1 MNEVLE
7 SKIKMLPTSPGV
19 YVMLDSSGQII
30 YVGKAKVLKNRV
42 KQYFYSTQKTEKVA
56 AMVSN
61 IADFYYIITESEID
75 ALSLENNLIK
85 KHKPRYNILLKDDK
99 TYPYIKVD
107 LKANFPTF
115 TVTRKIKRDGAR
127 YFGPFMG
134 GVNVKDTLEII
145 NTAFMIRTCQTVIN
159 PEKTKRECLNYH
171 IGKCLAPCAGKCT
184 EKEYDERVRL
194 ALDFL
199 GGDDEKVEEILKER
213 MERCSEIEEFELA
226 LSYRDRLKMLDK
238 IKLRRITALNR
249 FVNADV
255 IAVAT
260 NGVYAAINMLF
271 IRSGRMQGGK
281 NFAVSDAEEDNGE
294 RISSFITQY
303 YASGVELPDEI
314 MISAPVQDAEALS
327 GYFKKEFSKSV
338 RIYVPERGDKR
349 KLVEM
354 AIENAEDYLEKEV
367 DRIKHKDDMT
377 TAACLKMKKL
387 LSLKNVP
394 KRIEC
399 YDISHISGVDKVGS
413 MVVFTDGEA
422 DKTEYRRFRI
432 KTVEGSDD
440 FACLK
445 EVLSRR
451 ISKLGTDEEEKF
463 AKPDL
468 IVIDGGKGQLSS
480 VEEVFVA
487 KGITDIDL
495 ISLAKKEEEIFTLS
509 SPEPI
514 VLSRRDYCLRLLQ
527 RLRDEAHRFA
537 ITYHRHTHEKT
548 NLQSEL
554 TKIEGIGEKKRKAL
568 IDKFGS
574 LENIKRAS
582 KEELK
587 ETEGIGD
594 KQADA
599 VIAYFHEKKE
609 KTINETYKSRKRYS

>member
-42 KQYFYSTQKTEKVA
+42 KQYFYSTQKAEKVA

-107 LKANFPTF
+107 LKAKFPTF

-159 PEKTKRECLNYH
+159 PEKPKRECLNYH

-514 VLSRRDYCLRLLQ
+514 VLPRRDYCLRLLQ

-599 VIAYFHEKKE
+599 VIAYFHEKKGE
-609 KTINETYKSRKRYS
+609 NDQ

>member
-159 PEKTKRECLNYH
+159 PEKPKRECLNYH

-514 VLSRRDYCLRLLQ
+514 VLPRRDYCLRLLQ

-599 VIAYFHEKKE
+599 VIAYFHEKKGE
-609 KTINETYKSRKRYS
+609 NDQ

>member
-1 MNEVLE
+1 
-7 SKIKMLPTSPGV
+7 
-19 YVMLDSSGQII
+19 
-30 YVGKAKVLKNRV
+30 
-42 KQYFYSTQKTEKVA
+42 
-56 AMVSN
+56 
-61 IADFYYIITESEID
+61 
-75 ALSLENNLIK
+75 
-85 KHKPRYNILLKDDK
+85 
-99 TYPYIKVD
+99 
-107 LKANFPTF
+107 
-115 TVTRKIKRDGAR
+115 
-127 YFGPFMG
+127 
-134 GVNVKDTLEII
+134 
-145 NTAFMIRTCQTVIN
+145 
-159 PEKTKRECLNYH
+159 
-171 IGKCLAPCAGKCT
+171 
-184 EKEYDERVRL
+184 
-194 ALDFL
+194 
-199 GGDDEKVEEILKER
+199 

-226 LSYRDRLKMLDK
+226 LSYRDKLKMLDK

-294 RISSFITQY
+294 RLSSFITQY

-354 AIENAEDYLEKEV
+354 ATENAEDYLEKEV

-451 ISKLGTDEEEKF
+451 ISKLGTEEEEKF
-463 AKPDL
+463 KKPDL

-480 VEEVFVA
+480 VEEVFLE
-487 KGITDIDL
+487 KGINDIDL

-514 VLSRRDYCLRLLQ
+514 VLPRRDYCLRLLQ

-554 TKIEGIGEKKRKAL
+554 IKIEGIGEKKRKAL
-568 IDKFGS
+568 IEKFGS

-587 ETEGIGD
+587 EIEGMGD
-594 KQADA
+594 KQAEA
-599 VIAYFHEKKE
+599 VIAYFHEQKGE
-609 KTINETYKSRKRYS
+609 NDQ

>member
-30 YVGKAKVLKNRV
+30 YVGKAKILKNRV

-107 LKANFPTF
+107 LKAKFPTF

-159 PEKTKRECLNYH
+159 PEKPKRECLNYH

-445 EVLSRR
+445 EILSRR
-451 ISKLGTDEEEKF
+451 ISKLGTDEEENF

-480 VEEVFVA
+480 VEEVFVE

-514 VLSRRDYCLRLLQ
+514 VLPRRDYCLRLLQ

-599 VIAYFHEKKE
+599 VIAYFHEKKGE
-609 KTINETYKSRKRYS
+609 NDQ

>member
-19 YVMLDSSGQII
+19 YVMLDKNGQII

-42 KQYFYSTQKTEKVA
+42 KQYFYSTQKPEKVA

-107 LKANFPTF
+107 LKAKFPTF

-134 GVNVKDTLEII
+134 GVNVKDTLEIV
-145 NTAFMIRTCQTVIN
+145 NTAFMIRTCSIVIN
-159 PEKTKRECLNYH
+159 PEKPKRECLNYH

-199 GGDDEKVEEILKER
+199 GGDDERVEEILKER

-226 LSYRDRLKMLDK
+226 LSYRDKLKMLDK
-238 IKLRRITALNR
+238 IKLKRITALNR

-255 IAVAT
+255 LAVAT
-260 NGVYAAINMLF
+260 NGVYAAINILF

-294 RISSFITQY
+294 RLSSFITQY
-303 YASGVELPDEI
+303 YATGVELPDEI

-354 AIENAEDYLEKEV
+354 ATENAEDYLEKEV

-451 ISKLGTDEEEKF
+451 ISKLGTEEEEKF

-480 VEEVFVA
+480 VEEVFLE
-487 KGITDIDL
+487 KGINDIDL

-509 SPEPI
+509 SSEPI
-514 VLSRRDYCLRLLQ
+514 VLPRRDYCLRLLQ

-554 TKIEGIGEKKRKAL
+554 TKIEGIGVKKRKAL
-568 IDKFGS
+568 IEKFGS

-594 KQADA
+594 KQAEA
-599 VIAYFHEKKE
+599 VIAYFHENKGDS
-609 KTINETYKSRKRYS
+609 NQ

>member
-19 YVMLDSSGQII
+19 YVMLDGSGQII

-107 LKANFPTF
+107 LKAKFPTF

-159 PEKTKRECLNYH
+159 PEKPKRECLNYH

-445 EVLSRR
+445 EVLLRR
-451 ISKLGTDEEEKF
+451 ISKLGTDEEENF

-514 VLSRRDYCLRLLQ
+514 VLPRRDYCLRLLQ

-599 VIAYFHEKKE
+599 VIAYFHEKKGE
-609 KTINETYKSRKRYS
+609 NDQ

>member
-7 SKIKMLPTSPGV
+7 SKIKMLPTFPGV
-19 YVMLDSSGQII
+19 YVMLDKNGQII

-42 KQYFYSTQKTEKVA
+42 KQYFYSTQKPEKVA

-85 KHKPRYNILLKDDK
+85 KYKPRYNILLKDDK

-107 LKANFPTF
+107 LKAKFPTF

-134 GVNVKDTLEII
+134 GVNVKDTLEIV
-145 NTAFMIRTCQTVIN
+145 NTAFMIRTCQTVIS
-159 PEKTKRECLNYH
+159 PEKPKRECLNYH

-199 GGDDEKVEEILKER
+199 GGDDERVEEILKER

-226 LSYRDRLKMLDK
+226 LSYRDKLKMLDK

-260 NGVYAAINMLF
+260 NGVYAAIDMLF

-294 RISSFITQY
+294 RLSSFITQY

-354 AIENAEDYLEKEV
+354 ATENAEDYLEKEV

-451 ISKLGTDEEEKF
+451 ISKLGTEEEEKF
-463 AKPDL
+463 KKPDL

-480 VEEVFVA
+480 VEEVFLE
-487 KGITDIDL
+487 KGINDIDL

-514 VLSRRDYCLRLLQ
+514 VLPRRDYSLRLLQ

-568 IDKFGS
+568 IEKFGS

-587 ETEGIGD
+587 EIEGIGD
-594 KQADA
+594 KQAEA
-599 VIAYFHEKKE
+599 VIAYFHEQKGE
-609 KTINETYKSRKRYS
+609 NDQ

>member
-107 LKANFPTF
+107 LKAKFPTF

-159 PEKTKRECLNYH
+159 PEKPKRECLNYH

-354 AIENAEDYLEKEV
+354 ATENAEDYLEKEV

-451 ISKLGTDEEEKF
+451 ISKLGTDEEENF

-514 VLSRRDYCLRLLQ
+514 VLPRRDYCLRLLQ

-599 VIAYFHEKKE
+599 VIAYFHEQKGE
-609 KTINETYKSRKRYS
+609 NDQ

>member
-107 LKANFPTF
+107 LKAKFPTF

-159 PEKTKRECLNYH
+159 PEKPKRECLNYH

-249 FVNADV
+249 FVNVDV

-445 EVLSRR
+445 EILSRR
-451 ISKLGTDEEEKF
+451 ISKLGTDEEENF

-480 VEEVFVA
+480 VEEVFVE

-514 VLSRRDYCLRLLQ
+514 VLPRRDYCLRLLQ

-599 VIAYFHEKKE
+599 VIAYFHEKKGE
-609 KTINETYKSRKRYS
+609 NDQ

>member
-107 LKANFPTF
+107 LKAKFPTF

-159 PEKTKRECLNYH
+159 PEKPKRECLNYH

-314 MISAPVQDAEALS
+314 LISAPVQDAEALS

-514 VLSRRDYCLRLLQ
+514 VLPRRDYCLRLLQ

-599 VIAYFHEKKE
+599 VIAYFHEKKGE
-609 KTINETYKSRKRYS
+609 NDQ

>member
-42 KQYFYSTQKTEKVA
+42 KQYFYSTQKAEKVA

-107 LKANFPTF
+107 LKAKFPTF

-159 PEKTKRECLNYH
+159 PEKPKRECLNYH

-599 VIAYFHEKKE
+599 VIAYFHEKKGE
-609 KTINETYKSRKRYS
+609 NDQ

>member
-107 LKANFPTF
+107 LKAKFPTF

-159 PEKTKRECLNYH
+159 PEKPKRECLNYH

-184 EKEYDERVRL
+184 EKEYDEKVRL

-514 VLSRRDYCLRLLQ
+514 VLPRRDYCLRLLQ

-599 VIAYFHEKKE
+599 VIAYFHEKKGE
-609 KTINETYKSRKRYS
+609 NDQ

>member
-19 YVMLDSSGQII
+19 YVMLDKNGQII

-42 KQYFYSTQKTEKVA
+42 KQYFYSTQKSEKVA

-107 LKANFPTF
+107 LKAKFPTF

-134 GVNVKDTLEII
+134 GVNVKDTLEIV

-159 PEKTKRECLNYH
+159 PEKPKRECLNYH

-199 GGDDEKVEEILKER
+199 GGDDERVEEILKER

-226 LSYRDRLKMLDK
+226 LSYRDKLKMLDK

-294 RISSFITQY
+294 RLSSFITQY

-354 AIENAEDYLEKEV
+354 ATENAEDYLEKEV

-451 ISKLGTDEEEKF
+451 ISKLGTEEEEKF
-463 AKPDL
+463 KKPDL

-480 VEEVFVA
+480 VEEVFLE
-487 KGITDIDL
+487 KGINDIDL

-514 VLSRRDYCLRLLQ
+514 VLPRRDYCLRLLQ

-568 IDKFGS
+568 IEKFGS

-587 ETEGIGD
+587 EIEGIGD
-594 KQADA
+594 KQAEA
-599 VIAYFHEKKE
+599 VIAYFHEQKGE
-609 KTINETYKSRKRYS
+609 NDQ

>member
-19 YVMLDSSGQII
+19 YVMLDKNGQII

-42 KQYFYSTQKTEKVA
+42 KQYFYSTQKPEKVA

-107 LKANFPTF
+107 LKTSFPTF
-115 TVTRKIKRDGAR
+115 TVTRKIRRDGAR

-159 PEKTKRECLNYH
+159 PEKPKRECLNYH

-226 LSYRDRLKMLDK
+226 LSYRDKLKMLDK
-238 IKLRRITALNR
+238 IKLKRITALNR

-260 NGVYAAINMLF
+260 NGVYAAINILF

-294 RISSFITQY
+294 RLSSFITQY

-338 RIYVPERGDKR
+338 KIYVPERGDKR

-354 AIENAEDYLEKEV
+354 ATENAEDYLEKEV
-367 DRIKHKDDMT
+367 DRRKHKDDMT

-451 ISKLGTDEEEKF
+451 ISKLGTEEEEKF
-463 AKPDL
+463 RKPDL

-480 VEEVFVA
+480 VGEVFSE
-487 KGITDIDL
+487 KGTDDIDL

-514 VLSRRDYCLRLLQ
+514 VLPRRDYCLRLLQ

-537 ITYHRHTHEKT
+537 ITYHRNTHEKT

-568 IDKFGS
+568 IEKFGS
-574 LENIKRAS
+574 LENIKRAG

-587 ETEGIGD
+587 ETEGIGE
-594 KQADA
+594 KQAEA
-599 VIAYFHEKKE
+599 VIAYFHEKKGDE
-609 KTINETYKSRKRYS
+609 NQ

>member
-1 MNEVLE
+1 
-7 SKIKMLPTSPGV
+7 MLPTSPGV
-19 YVMLDSSGQII
+19 YVMLDRSGQII

-61 IADFYYIITESEID
+61 IADFYYIITDSEID

-107 LKANFPTF
+107 LKAKFPTF

-159 PEKTKRECLNYH
+159 PEKPKRECLNYH

-260 NGVYAAINMLF
+260 NGVYAAINLLF

-599 VIAYFHEKKE
+599 VIAYFHEKKGE
-609 KTINETYKSRKRYS
+609 NDQ

>member
-19 YVMLDSSGQII
+19 YVMLDRSGQII

-107 LKANFPTF
+107 LKAKFPTF

-159 PEKTKRECLNYH
+159 PEKPKRECLNYH

-599 VIAYFHEKKE
+599 VIAYFHEKKGE
-609 KTINETYKSRKRYS
+609 NDQ

>member
-107 LKANFPTF
+107 LKAKFPTF

-159 PEKTKRECLNYH
+159 PEKPKRECLNYH

-514 VLSRRDYCLRLLQ
+514 VLPRRDYCLRLLQ

-599 VIAYFHEKKE
+599 VIAYFHEKKGE
-609 KTINETYKSRKRYS
+609 NDQ

>member
-19 YVMLDSSGQII
+19 YVMLDRSGQII

-107 LKANFPTF
+107 LKAKFPTF

-159 PEKTKRECLNYH
+159 PEKPKRECLNYH

-354 AIENAEDYLEKEV
+354 ATENAEDYLEKEV

-451 ISKLGTDEEEKF
+451 ISKLGTDEEENF

-480 VEEVFVA
+480 VEEVFVE

-514 VLSRRDYCLRLLQ
+514 VLPRRDYCLRLLQ

-587 ETEGIGD
+587 ETDGIGD

-599 VIAYFHEKKE
+599 VIAYFHEKKGE
-609 KTINETYKSRKRYS
+609 NDQ

>member
-19 YVMLDSSGQII
+19 YVMLDKNGQII

-42 KQYFYSTQKTEKVA
+42 KQYFYSTQKPEKVA

-107 LKANFPTF
+107 LKAKFPTF

-134 GVNVKDTLEII
+134 GVNVKDTLEIV

-159 PEKTKRECLNYH
+159 PEKPKRECLNYH

-199 GGDDEKVEEILKER
+199 GGDDERVEEILKER

-226 LSYRDRLKMLDK
+226 LSYRDKLKMLDK

-294 RISSFITQY
+294 RLSSFITQY

-327 GYFKKEFSKSV
+327 GYFKREFSKSV

-354 AIENAEDYLEKEV
+354 ATENAEDYLEKEV

-451 ISKLGTDEEEKF
+451 ISKLGTEEEEKF
-463 AKPDL
+463 KKPDL

-480 VEEVFVA
+480 VEEVFLE
-487 KGITDIDL
+487 KGINDIDL

-514 VLSRRDYCLRLLQ
+514 VLPRRDYCLRLLQ

-568 IDKFGS
+568 IEKFGS

-594 KQADA
+594 KQAEA
-599 VIAYFHEKKE
+599 VIAYFHDQKGE
-609 KTINETYKSRKRYS
+609 NDQ

>member
-19 YVMLDSSGQII
+19 YVMLDKNGQII

-42 KQYFYSTQKTEKVA
+42 KQYFYSTQKPEKVA

-107 LKANFPTF
+107 LKAKFPTF

-134 GVNVKDTLEII
+134 GVNVKDTLEIV

-159 PEKTKRECLNYH
+159 PEKPKRECLNYH

-199 GGDDEKVEEILKER
+199 GGDDERVEEILKER

-226 LSYRDRLKMLDK
+226 LSYRDKLKMLDK

-294 RISSFITQY
+294 RLSSFITQY

-354 AIENAEDYLEKEV
+354 ATENAEDYLEKEV

-451 ISKLGTDEEEKF
+451 ISKLGTEEEEKF
-463 AKPDL
+463 KKPDL

-480 VEEVFVA
+480 VEEVFLE
-487 KGITDIDL
+487 KGINDIDL

-514 VLSRRDYCLRLLQ
+514 VLPRRDYCLRLLQ

-568 IDKFGS
+568 IEKFGS

-594 KQADA
+594 KQAEA
-599 VIAYFHEKKE
+599 VIAYFHDQKGE
-609 KTINETYKSRKRYS
+609 NDQ

>member
-107 LKANFPTF
+107 LKAKFPTF

-159 PEKTKRECLNYH
+159 PEKPKRECLNYH

-487 KGITDIDL
+487 NGITDIDL

-514 VLSRRDYCLRLLQ
+514 VLPRRDYCLRLLQ

-599 VIAYFHEKKE
+599 VIAYFHEKKGE
-609 KTINETYKSRKRYS
+609 NDQ

>member
-107 LKANFPTF
+107 LKAKFPTF

-159 PEKTKRECLNYH
+159 PEKPKRECLNYH

-451 ISKLGTDEEEKF
+451 ISKLGTDEEENF

-480 VEEVFVA
+480 VEEVFVE

-514 VLSRRDYCLRLLQ
+514 VLPRRDYCLRLLQ

-599 VIAYFHEKKE
+599 VIAYFHEKKGE
-609 KTINETYKSRKRYS
+609 NDQ

>member
-1 MNEVLE
+1 MNDILE

-19 YVMLDSSGQII
+19 YVMLDETGKII
-30 YVGKAKVLKNRV
+30 YVGKAKILKNRV

-85 KHKPRYNILLKDDK
+85 KHKQRYNILLKDDK

-107 LKANFPTF
+107 LKAAFPAF
-115 TVTRKIKRDGAR
+115 TVTRKVKRDGAR

-134 GVNVKDTLEII
+134 GVNVKDTLEIV
-145 NTAFMIRTCQTVIN
+145 NTAFMIRSCSAVID
-159 PEKTKRECLNYH
+159 PDKPKRECLNYH

-184 EKEYDERVRL
+184 KEEYDERVQG

-199 GGDDEKVEEILKER
+199 SGDDEKVEEILKER
-213 MERCSEIEEFELA
+213 MEKCSEIEEFELA
-226 LSYRDRLKMLDK
+226 LSYRDKLKMLDK

-255 IAVAT
+255 IAVTT
-260 NGVYAAINMLF
+260 NGVYSAINALF

-281 NFAVSDAEEDNGE
+281 NFALTDAEESNSE
-294 RISSFITQY
+294 RISSFIMQY
-303 YASGVELPDEI
+303 YASGAEIPDEI
-314 MISAPVQDAEALS
+314 MISEPVTDAEVIAA
-327 GYFKKEFSKSV
+327 YFKKEFSKTV

-349 KLVEM
+349 KLIAM
-354 AIENAEDYLEKEV
+354 ATENAEDYLEKEV

-377 TAACLKMKKL
+377 TAACLKMKKV
-387 LSLKNVP
+387 LSLSREP

-413 MVVFTDGEA
+413 MVVFENGEA
-422 DKTEYRRFRI
+422 AKNEYRRFRM

-451 ISKLGTDEEEKF
+451 LKKLGTEEEEKF
-463 AKPDL
+463 RKPDL
-468 IVIDGGKGQLSS
+468 IVIDGGKGQLHS
-480 VEEVFVA
+480 VKEVFDELGV
-487 KGITDIDL
+487 TDIDL
-495 ISLAKKEEEIFTLS
+495 ISLAKREEEIFTLN
-509 SPEPI
+509 SPDPV
-514 VLSRRDYCLRLLQ
+514 VLPRRDYVLRLLQ

-537 ITYHRHTHEKT
+537 ITYHRQTHEKT
-548 NLQSEL
+548 NLRSEL
-554 TKIEGIGEKKRKAL
+554 TKIDGIGEKKRKA
-568 IDKFGS
+568 IIGKFGS
-574 LENIKRAS
+574 LENVKRATE
-582 KEELK
+582 EELI
-587 ETEGIGD
+587 EVDGIGE
-594 KQADA
+594 KQARA
-599 VIAYFHEKKE
+599 VMEYFSNQGDK
-609 KTINETYKSRKRYS
+609 

>member
-107 LKANFPTF
+107 LKAKFPTF

-159 PEKTKRECLNYH
+159 PEKPKRECLNYH

-495 ISLAKKEEEIFTLS
+495 ISLAKREEEIFTLS

-599 VIAYFHEKKE
+599 VIAYFHEKKGE
-609 KTINETYKSRKRYS
+609 NDQ

>member
-19 YVMLDSSGQII
+19 YVMLDENGQII

-42 KQYFYSTQKTEKVA
+42 KQYFYSTQKPEKVA

-107 LKANFPTF
+107 LKAKFPTF

-134 GVNVKDTLEII
+134 GVNVKDTLEIV

-159 PEKTKRECLNYH
+159 PEKPKRECLNYH

-199 GGDDEKVEEILKER
+199 GGDDERVEEILKER

-226 LSYRDRLKMLDK
+226 LSYRDKLKMLDK

-294 RISSFITQY
+294 RLSSFITQY

-327 GYFKKEFSKSV
+327 GYFKKEFTKSV

-354 AIENAEDYLEKEV
+354 ATENAEDYLEKEV

-451 ISKLGTDEEEKF
+451 ISKLGTEEEEKF
-463 AKPDL
+463 KKPDL

-480 VEEVFVA
+480 VEEVFA
-487 KGITDIDL
+487 EKGITDIDL
-495 ISLAKKEEEIFTLS
+495 ISLAKKEEEIFTIS

-514 VLSRRDYCLRLLQ
+514 VLPRRDYCLRLLQ

-599 VIAYFHEKKE
+599 VIAYFHEQKGE
-609 KTINETYKSRKRYS
+609 NDQ

>member
-99 TYPYIKVD
+99 TYPYIKAD
-107 LKANFPTF
+107 LKAKFPTF

-159 PEKTKRECLNYH
+159 PEKPKRECLNYH

-599 VIAYFHEKKE
+599 VIAYFHEKKGE
-609 KTINETYKSRKRYS
+609 NDQ

>member
-19 YVMLDSSGQII
+19 YVMLDKNGQII

-42 KQYFYSTQKTEKVA
+42 KQYFYSTQKPEKVA

-107 LKANFPTF
+107 LKAKFPTF

-145 NTAFMIRTCQTVIN
+145 NTAFMIRPCRTVID
-159 PEKTKRECLNYH
+159 PEKPKRECLNYH

-199 GGDDEKVEEILKER
+199 GGDDDRVEEILRER

-226 LSYRDRLKMLDK
+226 LSYRDKLKMLDK

-260 NGVYAAINMLF
+260 NGVYAAVNMLF

-294 RISSFITQY
+294 RLSSFITQY

-338 RIYVPERGDKR
+338 GIYVPERGDKR

-354 AIENAEDYLEKEV
+354 ATENAEDYLEKEV

-451 ISKLGTDEEEKF
+451 ISKLGTEEEEKF
-463 AKPDL
+463 KKPDL

-480 VEEVFVA
+480 VEEVFLE

-514 VLSRRDYCLRLLQ
+514 VLPRRDYCLRLLQ

-568 IDKFGS
+568 IEKFGS

-594 KQADA
+594 KQAEA
-599 VIAYFHEKKE
+599 VIAYFHEQKGE
-609 KTINETYKSRKRYS
+609 NDQ

>member
-107 LKANFPTF
+107 LKAKFPTF

-159 PEKTKRECLNYH
+159 PEKPKRECLNYH

-514 VLSRRDYCLRLLQ
+514 VLPRRDYCLRLLQ

-599 VIAYFHEKKE
+599 VIAYFHEKKGE
-609 KTINETYKSRKRYS
+609 NNQ

>member
-159 PEKTKRECLNYH
+159 PEKPKRECLNYH

-487 KGITDIDL
+487 KRITDIDL

-514 VLSRRDYCLRLLQ
+514 VLPRRDYCLRLLQ

-599 VIAYFHEKKE
+599 VIAYFHEKKGE
-609 KTINETYKSRKRYS
+609 NDQ

>member
-19 YVMLDSSGQII
+19 YVMLDRSGQII

-99 TYPYIKVD
+99 TYPYIKAD
-107 LKANFPTF
+107 LKAKFPTF

-159 PEKTKRECLNYH
+159 PEKPKRECLNYH

-514 VLSRRDYCLRLLQ
+514 VLPRRDYCLRLLQ

-599 VIAYFHEKKE
+599 VIAYFHEKKGE
-609 KTINETYKSRKRYS
+609 NDQ